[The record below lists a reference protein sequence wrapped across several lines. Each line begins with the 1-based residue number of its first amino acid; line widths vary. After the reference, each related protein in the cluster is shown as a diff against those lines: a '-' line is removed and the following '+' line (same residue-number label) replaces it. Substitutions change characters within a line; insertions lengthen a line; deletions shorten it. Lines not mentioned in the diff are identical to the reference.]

1 MRTTLPGPVDI
12 HGHYV
17 IPALLKGVMGTEGWR
32 YERDVD
38 TDGTIMLRRG
48 SDNVPCFY
56 EPIDLERIIENMD
69 KLGIS
74 VMAINVAPFQMGYEL
89 DAATGA
95 EIARIAND
103 TLAEACA
110 THPTRLVGMGTL
122 PLQDVAAAIAELERV
137 TSAGMAGVQLG
148 SNVNGVYLGDQS
160 LRPVWQAI
168 ADIGAAVFVHPL
180 NVLGSERLGAYFLAN
195 LIGNPVDSTRSI
207 ADVIFSGLL
216 SELPRLKV
224 CFAHAGG
231 AAPYLLG
238 RWDHGFEK
246 RRSARGHMDRP
257 PSDYLKLLY
266 FDHIS
271 HSGAALKFLVDLVG
285 PGHVMVGT
293 DYPFDMGPDDP
304 VGFIDDVPDIS
315 TREREMIL
323 SSNAREFLGLA
334 T

>member
-1 MRTTLPGPVDI
+1 MTTTLPGPVDI

-17 IPALLKGVMGTEGWR
+17 IPALLKGDMGTETWR
-32 YERDVD
+32 YQRDVD
-38 TDGTIMLRRG
+38 TEGNVVLRRG

-69 KLGIS
+69 KLGIA

-110 THPTRLVGMGTL
+110 TYPSRLVGMGTL
-122 PLQDVAAAIAELERV
+122 PMQDVAAAIAELERV
-137 TSAGMAGVQLG
+137 VSAGMAGVQIG
-148 SNVNGVYLGDQS
+148 SNIHGVYLGDQS

-168 ADIGAAVFVHPL
+168 DDSDAAVFVHPL
-180 NVLGSERLGAYFLAN
+180 NLIGSDRLGAYFLAN
-195 LIGNPVDSTRSI
+195 LIGNPMDSTRSI
-207 ADVIFSGLL
+207 ADVVFSGLL
-216 SELPRLKV
+216 DELPRLKL

-246 RRSARGHMDRP
+246 RRSARGRIDRV
-257 PSDYLKLLY
+257 PSDYLKKLY

-271 HSGAALKFLVDLVG
+271 HSGAALRFLVDLVG
-285 PGHVMVGT
+285 PGQVMVGT

-304 VGFIDDVPDIS
+304 VGFVNEIPGIS
-315 TREREMIL
+315 AREREMIL
-323 SSNAREFLGLA
+323 SNNARDFLGLA